1 MNKKELTKKQLKKR
15 LTTLTESKGDI
26 KSELKKAY
34 KALKTLKSM
43 LVGHK
48 AGEDTLSFRD
58 LKKIKTAARHIEDIY
73 EDMID
78 KDMDEKETEKEKE
91 VEKKNEQSEGHG
103 KMYNALS
110 GIREG
115 KVVKI
120 TENTLKKIVS
130 RVIKENDWMGEVDK
144 DIEKKGTEGVFH
156 KWCDDH
162 GYDGGCDSKCWGA
175 AKKEGGVW
183 GRRAGL
189 AKAFCQS
196 KK

>member
-1 MNKKELTKKQLKKR
+1 MNRKEFTKKQLR
-15 LTTLTESKGDI
+15 RQLTTLTEGKGDI

-34 KALKTLKSM
+34 KALKSLKSL

-48 AGEDTLSFRD
+48 SGEDTLSFSD

-73 EDMID
+73 EDMVDTEMTD
-78 KDMDEKETEKEKE
+78 KEKEKEKE

-103 KMYNALS
+103 EMYNAFEGLK
-110 GIREG
+110 EG
-115 KVVKI
+115 KVITI

-130 RVIKENDWMGEVDK
+130 RVIKESDWMSKVERG
-144 DIEKKGTEGVFH
+144 IEKRGTEGVFH

-162 GYDGGCDSKCWGA
+162 GYDGGCDAKCWDA
-175 AKKEGGVW
+175 AKRKGGVW

-189 AKAFCQS
+189 AKAFCES
-196 KK
+196 RK